1 MGLNEKV
8 AVVFLCLRVDS
19 NLELSGVV
27 TVSFVKVRPGQI
39 GGSLHLALAHVL
51 HSCGQKIS
59 IAFVVLH
66 NITEYYRIL
75 QNITEYYR
83 ILQSIVC
90 HHHLADRPI
99 GKDILSQLELVHRDP
114 ADLRGSL
121 PLEGEGPAGVRG
133 PDIKFV
139 QHFQFPGSQ
148 ETISGALDLATLPLE
163 GLSSVVAVPRVD
175 VAQAADVRLT
185 SEHPQFPVSPAGP
198 VPLQ

>member
-83 ILQSIVC
+83 ILQNI
-90 HHHLADRPI
+90 AEYYR
-99 GKDILSQLELVHRDP
+99 ILQNIAEYYRIL
-114 ADLRGSL
+114 
-121 PLEGEGPAGVRG
+121 
-133 PDIKFV
+133 
-139 QHFQFPGSQ
+139 
-148 ETISGALDLATLPLE
+148 
-163 GLSSVVAVPRVD
+163 
-175 VAQAADVRLT
+175 
-185 SEHPQFPVSPAGP
+185 
-198 VPLQ
+198 